1 MDMVRL
7 RVKELAKERGIS
19 MSKLS
24 RVADV
29 SYNTVKT
36 MYRYPEHG
44 FNTKSLERIAHALQV
59 DLTDLFEILPD
70 Q

>member
-1 MDMVRL
+1 MVRL
-7 RVKELAKERGIS
+7 RVKELAKEKGMS

-36 MYRYPEHG
+36 MYRHPEHG
-44 FNTKSLERIAHALQV
+44 FNTKTLERIAHALQV
-59 DLTDLFEILPD
+59 DISELFETLPD
-70 Q
+70 T

>member
-1 MDMVRL
+1 MVRL

-36 MYRYPEHG
+36 MYRHPEHG
-44 FNTKSLERIAHALQV
+44 FNTKSLERIARALQV